1 MNPNGKMFEGVRI
14 LDFTHYLAGP
24 FCTLQLALQGAD
36 VIKIEPIGGEAS
48 RQGGLAAPE
57 WSQRK
62 MGPSWMASNA
72 NKRSLVLDLAK
83 PEAVEIVKRLVLD
96 ADVVCENFRP
106 GVMEKLG
113 IGWPQLRALNPRLI
127 YCAISG
133 FGTTGPERRT
143 PSFDGKIQAISGL
156 MSLTGEPSTGPMR
169 AGFPLADITTGITGA
184 FALAGALF
192 QRTHTGQG
200 QLVDVAMLDSMLNF
214 LGYPVAEYLVA
225 GHQQPQAG
233 NLSVTRKPTAS
244 RFKCASGYIV
254 LAALTD
260 AQYERVMKTIGRED
274 VLADPRFVD
283 WAGRI
288 RHGDEI
294 HEIVES
300 AMQTGDADE
309 WEKRLIE
316 ADVPCGRV
324 RTVAEIVEHPQLAH
338 RGMIQHAQTPWG
350 EVRLAGSGF
359 QLEHGNGGID
369 KPIARPGEHSAAI
382 LASIGYDAPTI
393 ASLCAQG
400 VTATID

>member
-1 MNPNGKMFEGVRI
+1 MSASGQMFNGVRI

-36 VIKIEPIGGEAS
+36 VIKIEPPGGEAS
-48 RQGGLAAPE
+48 RQGGAIASD

-72 NKRSLVLDLAK
+72 NKRSLVLDLSK
-83 PEAVEIVKRLVLD
+83 PEAVEIVHRLAQD

-113 IGWPQLRALNPRLI
+113 IGWPALRKINPRLI

-156 MSLTGEPSTGPMR
+156 MSITGEPSTGPMR
-169 AGFPLADITTGITGA
+169 AGFPLADITTGITAA

-214 LGYPVAEYLVA
+214 LGHPVADFMIS
-225 GHQQPQAG
+225 GHVHPQAG
-233 NLSVTRKPTAS
+233 NLSITRKPTAS
-244 RFKCASGYIV
+244 RFRCGQGYIV

-260 AQYERVMKTIGRED
+260 AQYERLMKTIGRDD

-288 RHGDEI
+288 AHGDEI

-300 AMQTGDADE
+300 AMRDGDPDA

-324 RTVAEIVEHPQLAH
+324 RNIAEIVGHPQLAH
-338 RGMIQHAQTPWG
+338 RGLLQQAQTPWG
-350 EVRLAGSGF
+350 PVTLAGSGF
-359 QLEHGNGGID
+359 RLEHGNGGID
-369 KPIARPGEHSAAI
+369 KPIARPGENTREI
-382 LASIGYDAPTI
+382 LASIGYDDARVG
-393 ASLCAQG
+393 ALCAAG
-400 VTATID
+400 VTESPV